1 MAPSLKPDPKPLSL
15 SLHRRRMEGL
25 TRQFVPLLQAF
36 LPGDLVSIVVSY
48 DVVPTRLVVQV
59 TSKDTGREDAWY
71 LECDSHS
78 DSDRDAMTWTK
89 NWNTGLYST
98 PNLLREHKLE
108 CLVLDSMLYFDDGK
122 HIVFPV
128 SLRQPKLCEPDF
140 VRSDLLVVQ
149 GLTTN
154 ALSQERLVT
163 LCLDKKKRTALFQIQ
178 DETLDYCCK
187 VAFAEGRLAMLAKD
201 TEIARECYGLERFR
215 LSIWTCLDSRRRQD
229 VPMAS
234 NARSRL

>member
-1 MAPSLKPDPKPLSL
+1 
-15 SLHRRRMEGL
+15 MEGL

-59 TSKDTGREDAWY
+59 TSKDTGRED
-71 LECDSHS
+71 
-78 DSDRDAMTWTK
+78 
-89 NWNTGLYST
+89 LYST

-108 CLVLDSMLYFDDGK
+108 CLVLDSMLYFDDGQ
-122 HIVFPV
+122 HILFPV

-140 VRSDLLVVQ
+140 VRSEFLVVQ

-163 LCLDKKKRTALFQIQ
+163 LCLDKKKRSVLFQIQ
-178 DETLDYCCK
+178 DETL
-187 VAFAEGRLAMLAKD
+187 ELGRK
-201 TEIARECYGLERFR
+201 ER
-215 LSIWTCLDSRRRQD
+215 SRRICRGIAEEFGL
-229 VPMAS
+229 PFPALG
-234 NARSRL
+234 ARLLKQCIVLQFFLAIIGLRGGRDAERGQVEVGARLVLGPDLEEVVRCQL